1 MPREWLDQADRALGA
16 VIALGRWLVLP
27 VGLLLFLQWPLRELI
42 QAYSREAN
50 DLAQWL
56 FALYVAIALT
66 EATRRSTHLAAA
78 AVAERYTPALRAVL
92 ARAAAL
98 LCVAPWSLFVLVT
111 GTPMIWRSIRQL
123 EAFPDTDDPGYFII
137 KGSVWLLALLMLLQA
152 ILDALRPLA
161 AKNDRPPTYPPP

>member
-16 VIALGRWLVLP
+16 LIALGRWLVLP
-27 VGLLLFLQWPLRELI
+27 VGLLLFLQWPLRDLFR
-42 QAYSREAN
+42 AYSREAN

-98 LCVAPWSLFVLVT
+98 LCVAPWSLFVLVA
-111 GTPMIWRSIRQL
+111 GAPMIWRSIRQL
-123 EAFPDTDDPGYFII
+123 EEFPDTYDPGYFII
-137 KGSVWLLALLMLLQA
+137 KASVWLLALLMLLQA
-152 ILDALRPLA
+152 IVDAFRPSA
-161 AKNDRPPTYPPP
+161 QRH